1 MKENRILWYAA
12 DPMCSWCWGF
22 SPVISAIRDKFG
34 GKIKI
39 SLLLGGLQP
48 GTTVPMSV
56 SSRDEI
62 LHHWHDVH
70 ERTGQPFMFE
80 GAMPEGFIYD
90 TEPPS
95 RAVLALA
102 ETLPEQT
109 FRFFTTLQEAF
120 YVKQMDITRENIL
133 VDLLADY
140 DIKPDVFR
148 ESFESDE
155 IKQKTQAHFSRA
167 RQAGIRGFPTCVLQ
181 DETNHQLL
189 CSGYRSYEELQ
200 PEIENWLA

>member
-1 MKENRILWYAA
+1 MKENRILWYVA

-22 SPVISAIRDKFG
+22 SPVISAIKEKFG
-34 GKIKI
+34 AELKI

-48 GTTVPMSV
+48 GTTVPMSA

-62 LHHWHDVH
+62 LHHWREVNT
-70 ERTGQPFMFE
+70 RTGQPFLFD

-102 ETLPEQT
+102 EILPEQT

-120 YVKQMDITRENIL
+120 YAKQMDITREDIL
-133 VDLLADY
+133 VELLAGY
-140 DIKPDVFR
+140 DIKPDAFR
-148 ESFESDE
+148 ALFESDE
-155 IKQKTQAHFSRA
+155 IKQKTKAHFSRA
-167 RQAGIRGFPTCVLQ
+167 RQTGIRGFPTCVLQ
-181 DETNHQLL
+181 DETKHQLL
-189 CSGYRSYEELQ
+189 CNGYRPYEELQ
-200 PEIENWLA
+200 PEIETWLA